1 MKIYFKETN
10 GNNILFA
17 TDGITVKAFYRSF
30 NNLDLYIGN
39 VVEQFRKIFAEL
51 IEDDMLMPFDEIQG
65 EDEWDEPFIDD
76 LTADCELVIDTKEY
90 EHENSEH

>member
-51 IEDDMLMPFDEIQG
+51 IEDDMLMPFDEIQ
-65 EDEWDEPFIDD
+65 
-76 LTADCELVIDTKEY
+76 
-90 EHENSEH
+90 